1 MSTRRRFIRNT
12 VVTGA
17 AVTAGIS
24 AIASG
29 TAVRPAMIPGPGG
42 GSDNAPGA
50 GAPGQAPGATGI
62 SYPASVQAGK
72 WPSVRIAPRQ
82 RRFRSKAV
90 EETIREIESF
100 LGADN
105 ELAWLFG
112 NCFPNT
118 LDTTVNFS
126 EKEGRPDTFVITG
139 DINAMWLRDST
150 AQVWPYVSLT
160 AGDTKLK
167 ELIAG
172 VINRQVKC
180 IHIDPYANA
189 FNDGPGNSEWMSDL
203 TDMKPELHER
213 KWEIDSLCYPVR
225 LAHGYWKTTGDT
237 SVFDASWASA
247 MRLIIK
253 TFREQQRKENSG
265 PYKFQRVTGWQ
276 TDTVAGAGYGN
287 PVSPVG
293 MIVSIFRPS
302 DDATIWPFLIP
313 SNYFAVKS
321 LRQMAE
327 IATSVTGNAA
337 LAPGAAARTANDP
350 ALAPGATAL
359 AADATALADEVEAAL
374 HKYARATHPV
384 HGEIIPY
391 ETDGYYNYNFMD
403 DANVPSLLS
412 MPYLGTADRND
423 PLYQRTRKF
432 VLSSS
437 NPYYFS
443 GISGHGVGSPHTGL
457 NRIWP
462 IAITMKALTGNDND
476 IITSLR
482 MLKNTHAGTGFMHE
496 SFMKDDPSKFT
507 RKWFAWANTLFGE
520 LVLETYR
527 TKPDLLKE
535 V

>member
-1 MSTRRRFIRNT
+1 MLA
-12 VVTGA
+12 GA
-17 AVTAGIS
+17 ALSAGIPAFATAGAAAS
-24 AIASG
+24 AGAASWPSR
-29 TAVRPAMIPGPGG
+29 RP
-42 GSDNAPGA
+42 
-50 GAPGQAPGATGI
+50 APGQR
-62 SYPASVQAGK
+62 K
-72 WPSVRIAPRQ
+72 
-82 RRFRSKAV
+82 FRSRAV
-90 EETIREIESF
+90 EETIKEITSF
-100 LGADN
+100 LGNDS
-105 ELAWLFG
+105 ELAWLFS

-118 LDTTVNFS
+118 LDTTVSFA

-139 DINAMWLRDST
+139 DIHAMWLRDSS
-150 AQVWPYVSLT
+150 AQVWPYVSL
-160 AGDTKLK
+160 APQDPQLK
-167 ELIAG
+167 DLIAG

-189 FNDGPGNSEWMSDL
+189 FNDGPGQSEWMNDL

-213 KWEIDSLCYPVR
+213 KWEVDSLCYPVR
-225 LAHGYWKTTGDT
+225 LAHGYWKATGDT
-237 SVFDASWASA
+237 SVFDASWSSA

-253 TFREQQRKENSG
+253 TFREQQRKESPG

-287 PVSPVG
+287 PVNPVG
-293 MIVSIFRPS
+293 LIVSIFRPS

-313 SNYFAVKS
+313 SNYFAVRS
-321 LRQMAE
+321 LRQMGE
-327 IATSVTGNAA
+327 IAASVTQDEA
-337 LAPGAAARTANDP
+337 L
-350 ALAPGATAL
+350 L
-359 AADATALADEVEAAL
+359 ADATALADEVDAAL
-374 HKYARATHPV
+374 AKYARATHPE

-412 MPYLGTADRND
+412 MPYLGTIDRDD
-423 PLYQRTRKF
+423 PLYRRTRKF
-432 VLSSS
+432 VLSRS

-462 IAITMKALTGNDND
+462 IAITMKALTASNDYD
-476 IITSLR
+476 IVSSLR
-482 MLKNTHAGTGFMHE
+482 MLKNTHAATGFMHE
-496 SFMKDDPSKFT
+496 SFMKEDPTQFT

-527 TKPDLLKE
+527 AKPELLKE

>member
-1 MSTRRRFIRNT
+1 MPTRRRFIRNSI
-12 VVTGA
+12 VAGA
-17 AVTAGIS
+17 AVTVGIRSIAAGTAGITPVAPGAAAEVALS
-24 AIASG
+24 PGTAGLSFPASG
-29 TAVRPAMIPGPGG
+29 IAGRWPAVRPA
-42 GSDNAPGA
+42 
-50 GAPGQAPGATGI
+50 
-62 SYPASVQAGK
+62 
-72 WPSVRIAPRQ
+72 PRD
-82 RRFRSKAV
+82 RKFRSKAV
-90 EETIREIESF
+90 EETVKEIESF
-100 LGADN
+100 LGSDN

-118 LDTTVNFS
+118 LDTTVSFS

-139 DINAMWLRDST
+139 DIHAMWLRDSS
-150 AQVWPYVSLT
+150 AQVWPYVSL
-160 AGDTKLK
+160 AGSDPQLRD
-167 ELIAG
+167 LIAG

-189 FNDGPGNSEWMSDL
+189 FNDGPGQSEWMSDL

-237 SVFDASWASA
+237 SVFDASWTSA

-253 TFREQQRKENSG
+253 TFREQQRKESPG

-287 PVSPVG
+287 PVNPVG
-293 MIVSIFRPS
+293 LIVSIFRPS

-313 SNYFAVKS
+313 SNWFAVKS

-327 IATSVTGNAA
+327 IATEVTRDEA
-337 LAPGAAARTANDP
+337 LAAE
-350 ALAPGATAL
+350 ATAL
-359 AADATALADEVEAAL
+359 AGEVEAAL
-374 HKYARATHPV
+374 AKYARASHPV

-391 ETDGYYNYNFMD
+391 ETDGYFNYNFMD

-412 MPYLGTADRND
+412 MPYLGTIDRED
-423 PLYQRTRKF
+423 PLYLRTRRF
-432 VLSSS
+432 VLSDS

-462 IAITMKALTGNDND
+462 IAITMKALTGNEND

-482 MLKNTHAGTGFMHE
+482 MLKKTHAATGFMHE
-496 SFMKDDPSKFT
+496 SFMKDDPSQFT

-527 TKPDLLKE
+527 MKPELLKE

>member
-1 MSTRRRFIRNT
+1 MSTRRKFIRNSI
-12 VVTGA
+12 VAGA
-17 AVTAGIS
+17 AVTAGIP

-29 TAVRPAMIPGPGG
+29 IAGNSVVSSGASGSPADASGMAAMPLFSS
-42 GSDNAPGA
+42 GS
-50 GAPGQAPGATGI
+50 
-62 SYPASVQAGK
+62 SGK
-72 WPSVRIAPRQ
+72 WPSVRPATRIRK
-82 RRFRSKAV
+82 FRSKAV
-90 EETIREIESF
+90 EETIKELESF
-100 LGADN
+100 LGTDN
-105 ELAWLFG
+105 ELAWLFS

-126 EKEGRPDTFVITG
+126 TKEGRPDTFVITG

-160 AGDTKLK
+160 GGDPQLK

-189 FNDGPGNSEWMSDL
+189 FNDGPGQSEWMSDL

-237 SVFDASWASA
+237 SVFDASWSAA
-247 MRLIIK
+247 MRLILK
-253 TFREQQRKENSG
+253 TFREQQRKENPG

-287 PVSPVG
+287 PVNPVG
-293 MIVSIFRPS
+293 LIVSIFRPS

-327 IATSVTGNAA
+327 IATSVTGDA
-337 LAPGAAARTANDP
+337 
-350 ALAPGATAL
+350 AL
-359 AADATALADEVEAAL
+359 AADASALAGEVEAAL
-374 HKYARATHPV
+374 VKYASAIHPV

-412 MPYLGTADRND
+412 MPYLGTLDRND
-423 PLYQRTRKF
+423 PLYLRTRKF
-432 VLSSS
+432 VLSDS

-462 IAITMKALTGNDND
+462 IAITMKALTGNDHD

-482 MLKNTHAGTGFMHE
+482 MLKNTHAATGFMHE
-496 SFMKDDPSKFT
+496 SFLKDDPSKFT

-520 LVLETYR
+520 LVLETFR
-527 TKPDLLKE
+527 AKPDLLKE

>member
-1 MSTRRRFIRNT
+1 MRKFTSR
-12 VVTGA
+12 
-17 AVTAGIS
+17 
-24 AIASG
+24 
-29 TAVRPAMIPGPGG
+29 
-42 GSDNAPGA
+42 
-50 GAPGQAPGATGI
+50 
-62 SYPASVQAGK
+62 
-72 WPSVRIAPRQ
+72 
-82 RRFRSKAV
+82 AV
-90 EETIREIESF
+90 EDTINEIDSF
-100 LGADN
+100 LDGN

-118 LDTTVNFS
+118 LDTTVNF
-126 EKEGRPDTFVITG
+126 KTADGRPDTFVITG

-150 AQVWPYVSLT
+150 AQVWPYISLT
-160 AGDTKLK
+160 GHDAQLK

-189 FNDGPGNSEWMSDL
+189 FNDGPGQSEWMNDL
-203 TDMKPELHER
+203 TEMKPELHER

-225 LAHGYWKTTGDT
+225 LSHGYWKSTGDT
-237 SVFDASWASA
+237 SVFDESWSGA

-253 TFREQQRKENSG
+253 TFRQQQRKEDQG
-265 PYKFQRVTGWQ
+265 PYRFQRVTGWQ
-276 TDTVAGAGYGN
+276 TDTVAGGGYGN
-287 PVSPVG
+287 PIKPVG
-293 MIVSIFRPS
+293 LIVSIFRPS

-327 IATSVTGNAA
+327 IAIAVTG
-337 LAPGAAARTANDP
+337 DE
-350 ALAPGATAL
+350 AL
-359 AADATALADEVEAAL
+359 AADANALATEVAAAL
-374 HKYARATHPV
+374 EEYARVVHPE

-391 ETDGYYNYNFMD
+391 ETDGYHNYHFMD

-412 MPYLGTADRND
+412 MPYLGTIDRRD
-423 PLYQRTRKF
+423 PLFLRTRKF
-432 VLSSS
+432 VLSKS

-443 GISGHGVGSPHTGL
+443 GTMGHGVGSPHTGL

-462 IAITMKALTGNDND
+462 IAITMRALTASDDYD
-476 IITSLR
+476 IVSSLR
-482 MLKNTHAGTGFMHE
+482 MLKSTHAATGFMHE
-496 SFMKDDPSKFT
+496 SFMKDDPTRFT

-527 TKPDLLKE
+527 SKPDLLKE